1 MHWVIYV
8 LILVTAAINGMGCS
22 LFWAVSANY
31 VNRCATDKNKGLF
44 NGILWMWVQLS
55 FVTGNLMAAFVIPVT
70 SELFLYYLFTGI
82 CAVVC
87 FLFGLLREPLPHP
100 VDEKDIEEEKG
111 SYLEVP
117 GKNGEEKK
125 LLNATTSVS
134 PFDAEMIEN
143 EVEANADVSEIKATW
158 NLLWTKRMF
167 KLVPLLLWTAI
178 S

>member
-1 MHWVIYV
+1 
-8 LILVTAAINGMGCS
+8 
-22 LFWAVSANY
+22 
-31 VNRCATDKNKGLF
+31 
-44 NGILWMWVQLS
+44 MWVQLS

-70 SELFLYYLFTGI
+70 SELFLYYLFTGL
-82 CAVVC
+82 CAFVC
-87 FLFGLLREPLPHP
+87 FLFGFLREPLPHP
-100 VDEKDIEEEKG
+100 VDEKAIEEDKG
-111 SYLEVP
+111 ENLNLEVP
-117 GKNGEEKK
+117 GKNGDERK

-143 EVEANADVSEIKATW
+143 EVQTNADVSEIKATW